1 MRSTDAIGHNRGRQS
16 RSPEAD
22 YRLRGN
28 VRLALDVFNL
38 FDAEASDIDYLYTSR
53 LPGEPAD
60 GPGRHPLPPDI
71 AAHRATGP
79 DRRLLTV
86 PTTRLSV
93 SVDCA

>member
-60 GPGRHPLPPDI
+60 GLDDIHFHPTLPRTARLDLI
-71 AAHRATGP
+71 AGF
-79 DRRLLTV
+79 
-86 PTTRLSV
+86 
-93 SVDCA
+93 